1 MFVMYTDGASKNNP
15 GIAGIGYVLL
25 ENNILIKEA
34 GYKLPQQTTN
44 NLAEMLAILV
54 GLEECLP
61 LVTTSSLL
69 VKSDSLLL
77 VNQFNGIYKIKNTTI
92 AEAHKIFKE
101 KYQKLIVTF
110 EHISRNFNTRAD
122 MLANKGIHEDIIL
135 PLICQKLFASLLI
148 SK

>member
-25 ENNILIKEA
+25 KENTVVKEA
-34 GYKLPQQTTN
+34 GYKLPQQATN

-54 GLEECLP
+54 GLEECLQ
-61 LVTTSSLL
+61 LITTSSLL
-69 VKSDSLLL
+69 IKSDSLLL
-77 VNQFNGIYKIKNTTI
+77 VNQFNGIYKIKNI
-92 AEAHKIFKE
+92 AIAQAHKIFNERYK
-101 KYQKLIVTF
+101 KLIVTF

-135 PLICQKLFASLLI
+135 PLIYQKLFASLLI

>member
-25 ENNILIKEA
+25 ENNILIKET

-61 LVTTSSLL
+61 LITTSSLL
-69 VKSDSLLL
+69 IKSDSLLL
-77 VNQFNGIYKIKNTTI
+77 VNQFNGIYKIKNRAI

-101 KYQKLIVTF
+101 KYQKLSITF
-110 EHISRNFNTRAD
+110 EHISRNFNTKAD

-135 PLICQKLFASLLI
+135 PLIYQRLFASLLI